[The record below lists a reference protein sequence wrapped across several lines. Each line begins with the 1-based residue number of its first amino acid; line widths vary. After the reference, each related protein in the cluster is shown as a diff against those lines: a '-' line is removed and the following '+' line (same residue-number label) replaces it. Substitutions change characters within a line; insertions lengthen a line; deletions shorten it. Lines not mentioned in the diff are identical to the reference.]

1 MTEWAPRAWVLASS
15 LGALA
20 VTLPARPPRLVL
32 AVVVTAAAVSV
43 GAAVTRWMLAG
54 TLSTVAVAVAV
65 VVTELG
71 DHGGGL
77 RPLRLTV
84 AAALL
89 LSLVA
94 ALDRLEQDLDPA
106 AEPATLTSAP
116 WWWRLALPGLGVAVT
131 GALAALAGSDAL
143 TPQASVPAVLGAVA
157 ALAGAA
163 LLAGRTH
170 RGGP

>member
-1 MTEWAPRAWVLASS
+1 MTGWAPRAWVLGCA

-20 VTLPARPPRLVL
+20 VALPARPPELVV
-32 AVVVTAAAVSV
+32 AVVLVAAAVSV
-43 GAAVTRWMLAG
+43 VAAVTRWALAG
-54 TLSTVAVAVAV
+54 TLATVAVAVGVA
-65 VVTELG
+65 VTELAE
-71 DHGGGL
+71 HGGS

-84 AAALL
+84 AVALL

-106 AEPATLTSAP
+106 AEPTTLTSAP

-131 GALAALAGSDAL
+131 GALAALAGSGAL
-143 TPQASVPAVLGAVA
+143 TPRASVPPVLAAVA
-157 ALAGAA
+157 AVAVAA

-170 RGGP
+170 RGGQ